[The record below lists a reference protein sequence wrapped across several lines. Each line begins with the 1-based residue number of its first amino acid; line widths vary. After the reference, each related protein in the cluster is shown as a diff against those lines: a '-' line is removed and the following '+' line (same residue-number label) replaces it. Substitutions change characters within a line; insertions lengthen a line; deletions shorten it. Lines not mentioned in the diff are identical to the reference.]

1 MSERVTGEVKWFS
14 APKGYG
20 FIGHEG
26 GEDLFVHFSALSM
39 EGYRKLLRG
48 QKVEFAI
55 TDGKNGL
62 QAIEVQ
68 VIP

>member
-1 MSERVTGEVKWFS
+1 WFS

-62 QAIEVQ
+62 QAIDVQ